1 MMSEES
7 THWRSPALGT
17 PAVLD
22 LPGGSIRCF
31 EAGEGPA
38 AVFVHGLLVNANLW
52 RKVVSRLAPAF
63 HCVALDLPLGSH
75 ELAMGPETDLSPPAL
90 ARLVLDAIEALG
102 LHGVTLVGNDTGG
115 ALCQI
120 AVTERPERVGRL
132 VLTSCDYRENFPPPE
147 FRVLVE
153 AARRRGGLKALLT
166 PLRLRPAR
174 QLPQAFGRLA
184 KRRLDADGSDSYVL
198 PALESAAVRDDLR
211 RVLLGLNAAHTVRAA
226 QLLPAFD
233 RPALIAWSRE
243 DAFFPARDGEALAA
257 SLPNA
262 RLEWIEDAY
271 TFSPEDQPQ
280 RLANLMAAFARESEA
295 AA

>member
-1 MMSEES
+1 MPDRRHRAAGSDRPA
-7 THWRSPALGT
+7 RSH
-17 PAVLD
+17 VLR
-22 LPGGSIRCF
+22 LPRELS
-31 EAGEGPA
+31 
-38 AVFVHGLLVNANLW
+38 
-52 RKVVSRLAPAF
+52 AP
-63 HCVALDLPLGSH
+63 D
-75 ELAMGPETDLSPPAL
+75 
-90 ARLVLDAIEALG
+90 
-102 LHGVTLVGNDTGG
+102 
-115 ALCQI
+115 
-120 AVTERPERVGRL
+120 
-132 VLTSCDYRENFPPPE
+132 

-174 QLPQAFGRLA
+174 QLRQAFGRLA
-184 KRRLDADGSDSYVL
+184 KRRLDADASDSYVL

-211 RVLLGLNAAHTVRAA
+211 RVLLGLDAAHTVRAA

-280 RLANLMAAFARESEA
+280 RLADLIAAFARESEA